1 MNLANDAWETHAA
14 EHGSGSWLDTPAP
27 QLEFIT
33 AQQLGWNAWYFLLG
47 RAVGVV
53 PYFLPLI
60 AIFAACR
67 RGEGRL
73 AIVLAALAIAL
84 AFLLIRP
91 FNFWGGGG
99 SLANRYF
106 LPVYGA
112 LWFVAARPLN
122 ARMAWLTA
130 VCAAPLLWPL
140 WLAPRAFPLAP
151 DGSLRHVSPFARRVL
166 PHETTQSHLKPGG
179 RDDVIQGELW
189 LKFLSAGVRPEDGN
203 EALLLESS
211 AGEIL
216 VGSARPLRALTVE
229 VLYPPRAVL
238 RVAGSAMGDVTRADG
253 PTRLAPLRARARHP
267 MWWTTEPFY
276 LYQLRLERSPRRA
289 PGPQAPVSIRFRLQ
303 PAE

>member
-1 MNLANDAWETHAA
+1 MA
-14 EHGSGSWLDTPAP
+14 GSGALLLLYRLSGGESSQRRLEDACRRARQRPSLDTPAP

-151 DGSLRHVSPFARRVL
+151 DGSLGTFRRF
-166 PHETTQSHLKPGG
+166 PG
-179 RDDVIQGELW
+179 ECC
-189 LKFLSAGVRPEDGN
+189 
-203 EALLLESS
+203 
-211 AGEIL
+211 
-216 VGSARPLRALTVE
+216 
-229 VLYPPRAVL
+229 
-238 RVAGSAMGDVTRADG
+238 
-253 PTRLAPLRARARHP
+253 PTRR
-267 MWWTTEPFY
+267 
-276 LYQLRLERSPRRA
+276 RRA
-289 PGPQAPVSIRFRLQ
+289 TSSRAGATT
-303 PAE
+303 